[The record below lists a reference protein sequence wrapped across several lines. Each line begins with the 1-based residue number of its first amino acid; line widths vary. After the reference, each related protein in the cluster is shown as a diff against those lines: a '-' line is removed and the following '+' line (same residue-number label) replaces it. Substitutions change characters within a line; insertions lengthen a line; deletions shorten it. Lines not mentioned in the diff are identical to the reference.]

1 MSEFAQLPSDRQLV
15 DAARSGSSSAWG
27 DLVARHRPAVLAVA
41 RELDRRSAQE
51 RTDDTFVRLRTEL
64 LRTDDGID
72 ASTQEFGVRALRP
85 RALAL
90 LTGGTFS
97 SVPPHS
103 GEPEVAELAV
113 MGLAFGRMSETWQTV
128 LWHRLVELEPTASVA
143 PLMGRTAAEV
153 VALETAAG
161 RGLFEGFLAEE
172 LETPGAVESV
182 CRPIVPLLGAY
193 HRGTLPDAQRR
204 LVDAHLGIAGAGVGD
219 GACDACARRLRTPDD
234 LAAIVPAAIVPGLT
248 GLQVDRYR
256 GAVGVAAAAL
266 GAAALAARRSAR
278 ANRRARIAA
287 GAVVLVALLAAAV
300 LIRSPFG
307 DLDGEIADLLDRS
320 TTTTPG
326 TTSPGTAT
334 TVPDGLPPDSPDRL
348 PSRIELVFAGV
359 AQGIVYVPGGPAVRL
374 GPELSTPAPV
384 YRNGTATIDLGLT
397 NPADVVR
404 PVRFTI
410 RPSPGVSFDELAE
423 GDATCVPLGDTGAT
437 CRLELAPRGSKTV
450 SLRLALD
457 ATVSDRLLVVPSI
470 RSRVLD
476 LPVETVPGLALGVV
490 GRGESVIIGAP
501 FGSSRQLDLPAG
513 VEIDEAVLTWR
524 ADAQVG
530 AGSGD
535 DPGDVPGDVPGDGP
549 AEVGF
554 TVPGRVTAVPLGVT
568 PSDVTDLIRAA
579 GAGSYTVDSSVG
591 TGGSGSWT
599 LVVVTRRSDS
609 PRRLFVLVDPDRPPG
624 AEPAVTVNVPIKSA
638 APPGPPR
645 FPVRPLVVTLTG
657 PPAAPGASVTVNGSN
672 AEPRP
677 SGDADPTDAY
687 DLDIDSNDDAL
698 LIEVSPTARPPRIAA
713 IGVAI
718 DIVT

>member
-1 MSEFAQLPSDRQLV
+1 MSESAPLPSDRQLV
-15 DAARSGSSSAWG
+15 DAARSGSSSAWA

-41 RELDRRSAQE
+41 RELDRRTAQE
-51 RTDDTFVRLRTEL
+51 RTDDAFTRLRTEL
-64 LRTDDGID
+64 LRTEDRND
-72 ASTQEFGVRALRP
+72 APTQEFGVRALRP
-85 RALAL
+85 RAIAL
-90 LTGGTFS
+90 LTGGTYS
-97 SVPPHS
+97 SVPPRA
-103 GEPEVAELAV
+103 GAPEVAELAV

-143 PLMGRTAAEV
+143 PLTGRTAAEV

-161 RGLFEGFLAEE
+161 RGLFEGFLAAE
-172 LETPGAVESV
+172 LDTPGVVESA
-182 CRPIVPLLGAY
+182 CRPVVPLLGAY

-204 LVDAHLGIAGAGVGD
+204 LVDAHLGLTGSGVGD
-219 GACDACARRLRTPDD
+219 GGCDACARRLRTPDD

-248 GLQVDRYR
+248 GLEVDRYR

-287 GAVVLVALLAAAV
+287 GAVVVVALLAAAL

-320 TTTTPG
+320 TTTT
-326 TTSPGTAT
+326 TPGTAT
-334 TVPDGLPPDSPDRL
+334 TIPDGPPTDSPERL
-348 PSRIELVFAGV
+348 PNRVELVFAGV

-374 GPELSTPAPV
+374 GLELSTPAPV
-384 YRNGTATIDLGLT
+384 YRNGTATIDLGLS
-397 NPADVVR
+397 NPSDVVR
-404 PVRFTI
+404 SVRFAI

-423 GDATCVPLGDTGAT
+423 GDADCVPLGETGAT
-437 CRLELAPRGSKTV
+437 CSLELAPRGSKTV

-470 RSRVLD
+470 RARTLD

-490 GRGESVIIGAP
+490 GRGESVVIGAP
-501 FGSSRQLDLPAG
+501 LGLSRQLDLPAD

-524 ADAQVG
+524 SDAQVG
-530 AGSGD
+530 DGS
-535 DPGDVPGDVPGDGP
+535 
-549 AEVGF
+549 AEVRF
-554 TVPGRVTAVPLGVT
+554 TVPGRATPVPLSVK
-568 PSDVTDLIRAA
+568 PIDVTDLIRDA
-579 GAGSYTVDSSVG
+579 GAGAYTVDSAVG
-591 TGGSGSWT
+591 ASGSGSWT
-599 LVVVTRRSDS
+599 LVVVTRRTDS

-624 AEPAVTVNVPIKSA
+624 AEPAVTVDVPIKSA

-657 PPAAPGASVTVNGSN
+657 PPAAPGATVVVNGTN

-677 SGDADPTDAY
+677 SGAADQTDAY